1 MTTRPSDSLTNAKS
15 QHVCR
20 HRTVWIEPALAPL
33 HRDASPHKVDAFST
47 VYLVTAMSLN
57 IKNDET
63 CQLAGDLARLTGETM
78 TGAIT
83 IALRERLD
91 RERRA
96 RSASQRLRE
105 MRVIADRCA
114 RVLKP
119 GPSAVEHGELLYD
132 QRGLPH

>member
-1 MTTRPSDSLTNAKS
+1 
-15 QHVCR
+15 
-20 HRTVWIEPALAPL
+20 
-33 HRDASPHKVDAFST
+33 
-47 VYLVTAMSLN
+47 MSLN

-63 CQLAGDLARLTGETM
+63 CQLARELARLTGETM

-91 RERRA
+91 REHRA
-96 RSASQRLRE
+96 RSAPQRLRE

-114 RVLKP
+114 RLLKP
-119 GPSAVEHGELLYD
+119 GPSAVEHGDLLYD